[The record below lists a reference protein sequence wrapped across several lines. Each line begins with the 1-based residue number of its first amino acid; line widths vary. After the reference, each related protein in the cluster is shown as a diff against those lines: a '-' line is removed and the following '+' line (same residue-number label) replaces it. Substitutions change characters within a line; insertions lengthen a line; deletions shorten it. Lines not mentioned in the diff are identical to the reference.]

1 MNTKNRLRNFLKYF
15 CIIFAVL
22 ILISTIVL
30 CMDSIDNKG
39 ILPIIFFLLL
49 CFNTAYYFSLLP
61 FDYFKRNIKYK
72 FKLKTIHVIELIKFL
87 LIFFMMYFTALVYW
101 S

>member
-30 CMDSIDNKG
+30 CMDSINNKG
-39 ILPIIFFLLL
+39 ILPIIFFMLL
-49 CFNTAYYFSLLP
+49 CFNLAYYFSMLQ
-61 FDYFKRNIKYK
+61 FDYFKRNIRYK
-72 FKLKTIHVIELIKFL
+72 FKLKTFHVIEFLKLL
-87 LIFFMMYFTALVYW
+87 LIIFMMYFTARVYW